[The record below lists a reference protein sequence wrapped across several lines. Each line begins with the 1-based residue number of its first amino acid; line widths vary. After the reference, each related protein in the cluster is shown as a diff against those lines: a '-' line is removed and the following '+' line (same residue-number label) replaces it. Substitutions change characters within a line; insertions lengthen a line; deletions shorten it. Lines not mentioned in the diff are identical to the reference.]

1 MRPRLDRDVPRLE
14 ALHSHTD
21 KAAPA
26 MTSPDLN
33 ALPLHELYEFT
44 NTTLSMA
51 DFAAAVDERLH
62 DGRADEVRTF
72 FRDCEE
78 RCINRLSHLNRD
90 EAPWMK
96 DAERWLAFVRL
107 TLPRGQVFSAA
118 RDMPRSAELSGI
130 VRTLAEQRL
139 AEARA
144 AHLPPNM
151 GIGPVILRLLPWL
164 AYPGMPYKESI
175 AALDWILALRTE
187 AGVGRDN
194 DYWTNWQPYIA
205 VLNDDDL
212 LRYAAVGGALFKDI
226 IKHYQ
231 RERVTRNSR
240 GESWR
245 LWKAFFASHPRLYDE
260 VYIEDVDLL
269 DQRWDSA
276 NAQLRVDL
284 GCKLMSWL
292 GYDDQFDSD
301 HLKAVFDRRL
311 RESPDAFVP
320 YMKESGR
327 YQVSPGLARHVIAAG
342 HKSLLPLLLPA
353 IAQRCEYSE
362 ELKEYAE
369 LIRELA
375 ASRPNDLNGIG
386 AKDLVN
392 ILPAFDRDTLRAT
405 LPTLTPIISGSS
417 SKALRAALADIAGQF
432 EPAWLIEA
440 GWLKKPPKNLLLVC
454 RDVLLAHPDPSA
466 GPLLAE
472 LLASGKLD
480 VASASTVAQRLQA
493 LGLAGQNT
501 GVTTT
506 DLAPGATSPSAP
518 NAPSAAGNPASLPNL
533 DALEAEAA
541 KVKRLA
547 AAIKPFDT
555 PGMLER
561 CAPLSEHAA
570 RVLLHL
576 AATAEGALPPLA
588 AQLLAHMTPEN
599 RARLAL
605 ALVEHWIAADGDP
618 KRRWALK
625 LVPGNADD
633 RVVDLFMKAINDWNR
648 PRLQRAAAATEQ
660 LGEVDTLYA
669 LLRVQEISES
679 RKLKDLVVR
688 AARAA
693 LRAAA
698 ARRKMSVAELFD
710 EVTPDFGLG
719 AGLNLSVG
727 PQTYRIELQ
736 GDLSLRVID
745 DKGKARKSI
754 PAVKDE
760 SLKSE
765 WEAAG
770 EQLKTLTASL
780 KTVIKQQGPRMQAAL
795 VTGKR
800 WPRARWQRL
809 FVEHPLLRIVGRSLI
824 WRIEDAPQL
833 AHTSFRLAEDF
844 SLVDVEDDPVSL
856 PDDCSISL
864 WHPATA
870 ADGEREAWQA
880 NLADY
885 ELDALVDQLG
895 ACAEL
900 PGEAQFKNGM
910 LLPPAPITVAQ
921 EQLSSLFKKHG
932 YRPGPVGD
940 GPSINEHIWR
950 LPALEMCIE
959 VAHDYYPPYMELGLP
974 VSVEHIRVID
984 LSDDDWREVDVAG
997 LPTPL
1002 LATLQGQFLAMAAK
1016 ALPAE

>member
-1 MRPRLDRDVPRLE
+1 M
-14 ALHSHTD
+14 ST
-21 KAAPA
+21 
-26 MTSPDLN
+26 PDLHTT
-33 ALPLHELYEFT
+33 PLSELYPHTFDIFTMDEF
-44 NTTLSMA
+44 A
-51 DFAAAVDERLH
+51 DEIDTRLY
-62 DGRADEVRTF
+62 DGRADEVRAF
-72 FRDCEE
+72 FRDCDE
-78 RCINRLSHLNRD
+78 RCLQRLSHLASRD
-90 EAPWMK
+90 APWGR

-107 TLPRGQVFSAA
+107 TLSRGHILSAA
-118 RDMPRSAELSGI
+118 RDMPRSAELSAA
-130 VRTLAEQRL
+130 VRALAEQRL
-139 AEARA
+139 VEVRA
-144 AHLPPNM
+144 APLPPNQ
-151 GIGPVILRLLPWL
+151 GIGQVILRLMPWL
-164 AYPGMPYKESI
+164 YYPGMPYEDVV
-175 AALDWILALRTE
+175 ATLDWMLALRAE

-194 DYWTNWQPYIA
+194 DYWTNWQSLIA
-205 VLNDDDL
+205 ALNDDDL

-226 IKHYQ
+226 IKHVQ
-231 RERVTRNSR
+231 RERVPASTR
-240 GESWR
+240 GEGWR
-245 LWKAFFASHPRLYDE
+245 LWKPFFASHPHLYDE
-260 VYIEDVDLL
+260 VYIEDVELL

-276 NAQLRVDL
+276 NAQLRIDL

-327 YQVSPGLARHVIAAG
+327 YQISPGLARHVIAAG

-353 IAQRCEYSE
+353 IAQRCEYTE

-440 GWLKKPPKNLLLVC
+440 GWLKKPPKNLLLIC

-480 VASASTVAQRLQA
+480 IASASTVTQRLQT
-493 LGLAGQNT
+493 LGLAT
-501 GVTTT
+501 A
-506 DLAPGATSPSAP
+506 D
-518 NAPSAAGNPASLPNL
+518 AAGTATGPSPASDATAATNL
-533 DALEAEAA
+533 DTLEAQAA

-555 PGMLER
+555 PELHSL

-576 AATAEGALPPLA
+576 AATAEATPPPMVD
-588 AQLLAHMTPEN
+588 QLLAHVPAEN

-727 PQTYRIELQ
+727 PQAYRIELQ

-760 SLKSE
+760 SLKAE
-765 WEAAG
+765 WEAASA
-770 EQLKTLTASL
+770 QLKTLNTSL

-844 SLVDVEDDPVSL
+844 SLVDVEDDPVTL

-870 ADGEREAWQA
+870 ADGEREAWQT

-900 PGEAQFKNGM
+900 PGEAQFKDGT

-959 VAHDYYPPYMELGLP
+959 LAHDYYPPYMELGLP